1 MRKNIEIFLKLLI
14 LSSFFVPLV
23 LFPSSFIF
31 PFIVPKIII
40 FRSITLLMLGA
51 YIALLAS
58 NWQYYKPKL
67 TPINITV
74 LLFFLSFS
82 ISTFVGVD
90 PYKSFWDNH
99 ERMLGLF
106 TIFHY
111 TAYYFIITSTTKNWT
126 DWKFFLRMFLGAGT
140 ILMFIG
146 FLQTYGNTNLL
157 LNGGTERVS
166 ATLGNSIY
174 FSAYGMFL
182 FFIGYLLTI
191 KEKTSKF
198 WKYFAIIGMS
208 FGFGGIFWGGTR
220 SALLGVVVGL
230 FVLLCIYL
238 VFLKGYGKIRLR
250 LLGLIILGVLIFAGL
265 FLFRQTIFVQ
275 NIPAVGRLVNTNVTG
290 GSAETRIMA
299 WEIAYKGWK
308 EKPVF
313 GWGPNN
319 YFYTFNKYYNPK
331 FLEHGFGET
340 WFDNA
345 HNILMN
351 TLAVQ
356 GTFGILTYLSLFIVS
371 IIVLLRSYKDGTIDI
386 HFLVVGVAFLVG
398 HLVNNVFV
406 FENPTSYLYFFFFLA
421 LLNSNCSKQEEFKN
435 QKLNSE
441 VSVGLLVLVFSF
453 MCIVIYSTDINPA
466 RANQAT
472 LTAIK
477 AINSGDSP
485 ALQYEKATKI
495 PSPHIDDIRNDFSRS
510 VIEKLDEYIK
520 ANRQDEVNELYKLVY
535 QELAKNLELHPL
547 DIRIHLQLANLTRMF
562 MNMENKEAFINTEMI
577 LEDALSKS
585 PARQQVQYMLAD
597 IKVVLGKEAEAEK
610 ILVDSFKI
618 SPKVEFG
625 LFRLVALEQ
634 QMGKLD
640 KGLEYLNYAFDNGI
654 VLSEGG
660 ENYLKGI
667 YPDFDFSK
675 NK

>member
-1 MRKNIEIFLKLLI
+1 MRKNIEQFLKLLI
-14 LSSFFVPLV
+14 LFSFFVPLIV
-23 LFPSSFIF
+23 LPSSFIF
-31 PFIVPKIII
+31 PFIVPKIVI
-40 FRSITLLMLGA
+40 FRGITLLMLGA
-51 YIALLAS
+51 YIALLVS
-58 NWQYYKPKL
+58 NWHYYKPKL
-67 TPINITV
+67 TPINIVV
-74 LLFFLSFS
+74 LLFFLSFT

-106 TIFHY
+106 TVFHY
-111 TAYYFIITSTTKNWT
+111 VAYYFIITSTTKNWI
-126 DWKFFLRMFLGAGT
+126 DWKFLLRMFLGAGT

-146 FLQTYGNTNLL
+146 FLQKYVSSGLL

-182 FFIGYLLTI
+182 FFIGYLLFI

-198 WKYFAIIGMS
+198 WRYYAIIGML

-220 SALLGVVVGL
+220 SALLGVLVGL
-230 FVLLCIYL
+230 FVLLFIYL
-238 VFLKGYGKIRLR
+238 VFLKDYKKTRLR
-250 LLGLIILGVLIFAGL
+250 LLGLMILGVLILISL
-265 FLFRQTIFVQ
+265 FLFRQTTFVQ
-275 NIPAVGRLVNTNVTG
+275 NIPAVGRLMNTNVTG
-290 GSAETRIMA
+290 GSAETRTMA

-351 TLAVQ
+351 TLTVQ
-356 GTFGILTYLSLFIVS
+356 GTFGILTYLSLFVVS
-371 IIVLLRSYKDGTIDI
+371 IVVLLRSYKRGSIDI
-386 HFLVVGVAFLVG
+386 NFLAVGVAFLVA

-421 LLNSNCSKQEEFKN
+421 LLNGNCKKPEELKE
-435 QKLNSE
+435 QKLNNEISI
-441 VSVGLLVLVFSF
+441 GLLAVVFSF
-453 MCIVIYSTDINPA
+453 MFIVLYATDINPA

-472 LTAIK
+472 LNAIK

-485 ALQYEKATKI
+485 ALQYENATKI

-510 VIEKLDEYIK
+510 VIEKLGEYIK
-520 ANRQDEVNELYKLVY
+520 ANRQEEVNELYKLVY

-547 DIRIHLQLANLTRMF
+547 DIRIHLQLANLTSQF
-562 MNMENKEAFINTEMI
+562 MNMENKDAFVNVELL

-585 PARQQVQYMLAD
+585 PARQQVKYMLAD
-597 IKVVLGKEAEAEK
+597 VKVILGKELEAEK
-610 ILVDSFKI
+610 ILVDSFEI

-625 LFRLVALEQ
+625 LFRLIALEQ
-634 QMGKLD
+634 QLGKLD

-654 VLSEGG
+654 VLSEAG

-667 YPDFDFSK
+667 YPDFDFNK